1 MRVKYVAGD
10 GTEFEDSALCMAY
23 ERLIEASKDATF
35 HKAVENLFDGCTS
48 WESGPHMDDDSY
60 KVFRMEEGR
69 HMAKFKA
76 NLVQALPALRDQLEA
91 ALHTISD

>member
-10 GTEFEDSALCMAY
+10 GTEFEDSALCLAY
-23 ERLIEASKDATF
+23 ERLIEASKDSTF
-35 HKAVENLFDGCTS
+35 HKAVENLFEGCSS
-48 WESGPHMDDDSY
+48 WSSCFDDDGEWI
-60 KVFRMEEGR
+60 FRKGDAST
-69 HMAKFKA
+69 MAKFKA

>member
-10 GTEFEDSALCMAY
+10 GTEFEDSTLCQAY
-23 ERLIEASKDATF
+23 ERLIEASKNKAF
-35 HKAVENLFDGCTS
+35 HQTVESLFDGCTS
-48 WESGPHMDDDSY
+48 WESGPHMDDSY

-76 NLVQALPALRDQLEA
+76 NLVRALPALSDQLKA
-91 ALHTISD
+91 ALNQ